1 MVFYLILSIF
11 CVLGVIV
18 LTNRAWL
25 KRNKAV
31 ERNIYLASIL
41 LLIALFSF
49 SIGKYN
55 VKKAELIKVKDQYFD
70 IMEEEGEFFFFDSN
84 GNVVKEYKT
93 IGEVLTDFF
102 VSEEWNGKTGISIEE
117 YKKNNK
123 EIVTLSTVLFLYWIL
138 LLLIFERENDIEEY
152 EELDDLKLLDK
163 YNPMIA
169 ACIAQ
174 NRNATYKD
182 LIAIIFNF
190 IEKKKIN
197 LRIVS
202 DSNSDKVKYK
212 YMISQNPDSKYSMDM
227 VEKYIYDW
235 LFEKIPDFV
244 NNRVKYDYISIN
256 EDNVIEI
263 DLIKRI
269 KAFSEEE
276 DTYSKLKEIKIM
288 NEQRLKK
295 IGANKNSVPF
305 GLLFF
310 NNILMIIIVLAVC
323 LHIYSNGLGI
333 SINNVQVLILMFILL
348 FMLFI
353 LPIVYIFTLII
364 LKTIIALFKTTED
377 IGEKNTGRKLVAKSF
392 SIIITTMVLMIIVM
406 ALPIDGYLVYDV
418 LLLGVGFLI
427 ISTDNYMIKHGNNI
441 LNDYYN
447 LKRIE
452 NKIKEYSLMSEKN
465 IEYIKIWDKY
475 FVYSIALGIP
485 LEVKKETDIIYSNMD
500 NIILN
505 KTDMQ
510 AIYFVCKNYFEDIW
524 DLNFETEENIFS
536 LISKVKKINDNYLY

>member
-1 MVFYLILSIF
+1 
-11 CVLGVIV
+11 
-18 LTNRAWL
+18 
-25 KRNKAV
+25 
-31 ERNIYLASIL
+31 
-41 LLIALFSF
+41 
-49 SIGKYN
+49 
-55 VKKAELIKVKDQYFD
+55 
-70 IMEEEGEFFFFDSN
+70 
-84 GNVVKEYKT
+84 
-93 IGEVLTDFF
+93 
-102 VSEEWNGKTGISIEE
+102 
-117 YKKNNK
+117 
-123 EIVTLSTVLFLYWIL
+123 
-138 LLLIFERENDIEEY
+138 
-152 EELDDLKLLDK
+152 
-163 YNPMIA
+163 
-169 ACIAQ
+169 
-174 NRNATYKD
+174 
-182 LIAIIFNF
+182 
-190 IEKKKIN
+190 
-197 LRIVS
+197 
-202 DSNSDKVKYK
+202 
-212 YMISQNPDSKYSMDM
+212 
-227 VEKYIYDW
+227 
-235 LFEKIPDFV
+235 
-244 NNRVKYDYISIN
+244 
-256 EDNVIEI
+256 
-263 DLIKRI
+263 
-269 KAFSEEE
+269 
-276 DTYSKLKEIKIM
+276 M